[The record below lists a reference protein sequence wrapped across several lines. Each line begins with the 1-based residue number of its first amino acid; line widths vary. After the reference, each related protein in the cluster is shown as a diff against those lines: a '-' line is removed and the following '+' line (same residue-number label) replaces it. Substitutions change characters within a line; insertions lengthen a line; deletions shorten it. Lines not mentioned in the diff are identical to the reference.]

1 MFCNTAAF
9 VKAAWYFC
17 PHSLQLPCY
26 DKKDNSMKALL
37 IRYHDY
43 LQARLTWQD
52 LICGML
58 LGALLIVGGL
68 LDILRP
74 LTP

>member
-1 MFCNTAAF
+1 
-9 VKAAWYFC
+9 
-17 PHSLQLPCY
+17 
-26 DKKDNSMKALL
+26 MKALL

-52 LICGML
+52 LIGGMI
-58 LGALLIVGGL
+58 LGALLIGGGL
-68 LDILRP
+68 LDIFHP